1 MALSLLSFCLLVVFT
16 VSTQAFKFGI
26 PARFIPQQISPT
38 ATTKSRDTVQLP
50 PVQRNLEPIT
60 VDQSRQLIDVSDN
73 SFTQTILNNEGLTVV
88 LFTRYEPIPTLP
100 EPRMIPELVFNS
112 LTILFIFFLQFM
124 VQPMQTNATNTW

>member
-88 LFTRYEPIPTLP
+88 LFTR
-100 EPRMIPELVFNS
+100 
-112 LTILFIFFLQFM
+112 
-124 VQPMQTNATNTW
+124 